1 MHDPHSKKSA
11 RELMGVFFRNWKMM
25 LATVVVLTG
34 GTWLA
39 CSLIATPVYRSQVS
53 LIFKEPRNDNS
64 TSVDSSERNLEV
76 FVKAQQQILQSDL
89 VVARTK
95 VIAEDET
102 LRSQWLN
109 LRSELET
116 AQRSGQNVTAIQQR
130 IDGFLTRG
138 AGKQEGTVSYKVHHL
153 LEHDQ
158 EELRKFKKSIELETP
173 GGERVAL
180 TESFVVKVDRPGPK
194 SRAESF
200 KDAHYAADIL
210 ADMYMARHRQ
220 LQTALTAPAAKV
232 METVIDEIDKDVETK
247 RKNYEAFVQ
256 KYPADIGVLEQLTKS
271 GAEQGVQIVL
281 TKIREE
287 DARLQLRLAKAKAL
301 QEVIAKDMPEAA
313 SGPGGIE
320 SLSDDE
326 LTNVAMNLAPEV
338 LADNPVVLAMRTKVA
353 EAAAKRAKLSAQYT
367 PEARNMRFLAEEV
380 TQLKRQ
386 LAQTVVGYTR
396 SLQVTIKTAEE
407 QLAKNREIMSRTLEE
422 QNETT
427 RKLAEY
433 IRKKND
439 LETAERQLA
448 DLKKERV
455 NAEASSLRARDMVT
469 IRKLDEASMPNPSK
483 PASPKTMLWTAV
495 AFIASV
501 LLGTSMAFGRDHF
514 DHSLRSTDEAERY
527 LGIPVVGTVK
537 RYGGGLVAGA

>member
-1 MHDPHSKKSA
+1 MHDPYSNKSA
-11 RELMGVFFRNWKMM
+11 RELVRVFFRHWRML
-25 LATVVVLTG
+25 LATVVLITG

-39 CSLIATPVYRSQVS
+39 CALLATPVYRSTVS

-76 FVKAQQQILQSDL
+76 FVKAQQQILQSD
-89 VVARTK
+89 VVIARTK

-116 AQRSGQNVTAIQQR
+116 AQRTGQNTTPIQQK
-130 IDGFLTRG
+130 IEEFLTRG
-138 AGKQEGTVSYKVHHL
+138 AGKQEGTVSYKVARL

-158 EELRKFKKSIELETP
+158 EELKKFRKSIELETP

-180 TESFVVKVDRPGPK
+180 TETFVVKVDRPGPK
-194 SRAESF
+194 SRDGSF

-232 METVIDEIDKDVETK
+232 MQTVIEEIDKDVEAK
-247 RKNYEAFVQ
+247 RQAYEAFIQ
-256 KYPADIGVLEQLTKS
+256 KYPGDIGVLEQLTKS
-271 GAEQGVQIVL
+271 GSEQGVQIVL

-287 DARLQLRLAKAKAL
+287 DARLQLKVAKAKAL
-301 QEVIAKDMPEAA
+301 QEVIAKDLPSAA
-313 SGPGGIE
+313 SGEGGIDK
-320 SLSDDE
+320 LSEEE

-338 LADNPVVLAMRTKVA
+338 LADNPVVLSMRAKVA

-367 PEARNMRFLAEEV
+367 PEARNMRFLAEEI

-386 LAQTVVGYTR
+386 LAQTVIGYTQ
-396 SLQVTIKTAEE
+396 SLKVTIKAGEE
-407 QLAKNREIMSRTLEE
+407 QLAKNHEIMERTLEE

-448 DLKKERV
+448 DLKKEGV
-455 NAEASSLRARDMVT
+455 SAEASSLRARDMVT
-469 IRKLDEASMPNPSK
+469 IRKLDEASMPNPDR
-483 PASPKTMLWTAV
+483 PASPKTMLWTLV
-495 AFIASV
+495 AFVASM
-501 LLGTSMAFGRDHF
+501 LLGTAMAFFMDHF

>member
-1 MHDPHSKKSA
+1 
-11 RELMGVFFRNWKMM
+11 MGVFFRNWKMM

-89 VVARTK
+89 VMARTK
-95 VIAEDET
+95 VIAEDEA

-109 LRSELET
+109 LRSELDT
-116 AQRSGQNVTAIQQR
+116 AQRTGQNVTPIQQR
-130 IDGFLTRG
+130 IDEFLTRG
-138 AGKQEGTVSYKVHHL
+138 AGKQEGTVSYRVNEL

-194 SRAESF
+194 SRAESY

-210 ADMYMARHRQ
+210 ADMYMVRHRQ

-232 METVIDEIDKDVETK
+232 MQTVIDEIDKDVETK

-256 KYPADIGVLEQLTKS
+256 KYPSDIGVLEQLTKS

-301 QEVIAKDMPEAA
+301 QEVIAKDLPAAA
-313 SGPGGIE
+313 SGEGGIE
-320 SLSDDE
+320 ALSEDE

-338 LADNPVVLAMRTKVA
+338 LADNPVVLSIRGKVA

-367 PEARNMRFLAEEV
+367 PEARNMRFLAEEM

-386 LAQTVVGYTR
+386 LAQTVIGYTQ
-396 SLQVTIKTAEE
+396 SLKVTIKAAEE
-407 QLAKNREIMSRTLEE
+407 QLAKNREIMRTTLEE

-455 NAEASSLRARDMVT
+455 SAEASSLRARDMVT
-469 IRKLDEASMPNPSK
+469 IRKLDEASMPNPAK
-483 PASPKTMLWTAV
+483 PSSPKTMLWTLGAL
-495 AFIASV
+495 IASV